1 MILSQVN
8 KGFLKKGLKKY
19 KDLAARVT
27 CVR

>member
-19 KDLAARVT
+19 KDLAARIT
-27 CVR
+27 CEL